1 MSNRDSIAS
10 TTGTSRFSHLLTPT
24 SNGSSGGGGGGQIP
38 LPSSSSSATTLAA
51 NTSGAPSTSPSSTTG
66 GGGAT
71 TTSATTATP
80 IRRGTVIY
88 DRPLTKSRQAEVS
101 LSAWQYLFGELV
113 QHEQRLVTGIAE
125 FERKLHDVG
134 YRVGTRVVEL
144 LSCRDAL
151 YPLQSSS
158 ALTTL
163 SRGPPAP
170 TRHVRLLQALTWVHS
185 NVYRYLFGRPAD
197 SLERSTEHDD
207 EYMIGDDDMVVT
219 RSIVVPK
226 DMNELS
232 CAAFVA
238 GIVEAAMDQTG
249 FPSRVTA
256 HSVPTSQHPR
266 RTVLLIKLDPLVLQ
280 REQALSAPAS

>member
-1 MSNRDSIAS
+1 M
-10 TTGTSRFSHLLTPT
+10 
-24 SNGSSGGGGGGQIP
+24 
-38 LPSSSSSATTLAA
+38 
-51 NTSGAPSTSPSSTTG
+51 
-66 GGGAT
+66 
-71 TTSATTATP
+71 
-80 IRRGTVIY
+80 
-88 DRPLTKSRQAEVS
+88 S

-134 YRVGTRVVEL
+134 YRVGSRVVEL

-151 YPLQSSS
+151 YPVQASS

-249 FPSRVTA
+249 FVSFLSFPIGFVCSMQEIDPRTSLYLVKPSRVTA